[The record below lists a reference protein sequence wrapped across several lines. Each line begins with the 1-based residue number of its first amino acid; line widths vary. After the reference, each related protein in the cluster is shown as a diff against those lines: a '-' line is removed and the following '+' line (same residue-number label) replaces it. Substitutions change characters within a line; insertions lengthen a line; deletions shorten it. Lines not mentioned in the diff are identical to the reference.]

1 MISLISEVIRNTIET
16 KLNDNTKSQ
25 VFVVG
30 SYAYLED
37 KKQDFIYTIRN
48 GYKLIENHFISVLME
63 FSASYEPIPS
73 TLSGFATITLTFLL
87 NSDTQDIFDNQ
98 LLATQEIV
106 SKLVGNS
113 ETLTDGSKT
122 YQSVWNINALL
133 PSGQTRPLN
142 GNYYTQITT
151 TVYVD
156 YSDSFYYG
164 NRYTYKLGLS
174 SASMNTIKPYAGSL
188 SRENTENY
196 PHRISDGEAR
206 GGNEESSW
214 SVEIT
219 VYVDTF
225 IETNFLD
232 KLSSDSYDMNSKF
245 YYQELTN
252 LTVKNQFWVHA
263 KIIKKPFLLGERQY
277 ITLALFK
284 SDYEA

>member
-1 MISLISEVIRNTIET
+1 MISLISEVIRNAIET
-16 KLNDNTKSQ
+16 KLNNNTKSQ
-25 VFVVG
+25 VFRVG

-37 KKQDFIYTIRN
+37 KQADFIYTIRN
-48 GYKLIENHFISVLME
+48 GYTLIENNYIPVLME
-63 FSASYEPIPS
+63 FTANYEPIPS

-87 NSDTQDIFDNQ
+87 NSDIQSVFDEQ
-98 LLATQEIV
+98 LLATEEIV
-106 SKLVGNS
+106 AKLVGNT
-113 ETLTDGSKT
+113 EALTDGSKSYST
-122 YQSVWNINALL
+122 VWNIDALL

-142 GNYYTQITT
+142 GNYYTQIAT

-156 YSDSFYYG
+156 YSDTFYYG

-174 SASMNTIKPYAGSL
+174 SSAMNTIKPYTGDLTRA
-188 SRENTENY
+188 NTESY
-196 PHRISDGEAR
+196 PHRIDDGEAK

-214 SVEIT
+214 SAEIT

-232 KLSSDSYDMNSKF
+232 VLSSDNYDMNSKF

-252 LTVKNQFWVHA
+252 GTVKNQFWVHA
-263 KIIKKPFLLGERQY
+263 KTIKKPFLIGERQY

>member
-1 MISLISEVIRNTIET
+1 MISLISEVIRNAIET
-16 KLNDNTKSQ
+16 KLNNNTKSQ
-25 VFVVG
+25 VFRVG

-37 KKQDFIYTIRN
+37 KQADFIYTIRN
-48 GYKLIENHFISVLME
+48 GYTLIENNYIPVLME
-63 FSASYEPIPS
+63 FTANYEPIPS

-87 NSDTQDIFDNQ
+87 NSDIQSVFDEQ
-98 LLATQEIV
+98 LLATEEIV
-106 SKLVGNS
+106 AKLVGNT
-113 ETLTDGSKT
+113 EALTDGSKSYST
-122 YQSVWNINALL
+122 VWNIDALL

-142 GNYYTQITT
+142 GNYYTQIAT

-156 YSDSFYYG
+156 YSDTFYYG

-174 SASMNTIKPYAGSL
+174 SAAMNTIKPYTGDLTRA
-188 SRENTENY
+188 NTESY
-196 PHRISDGEAR
+196 PQRIDDGEAI

-214 SVEIT
+214 SAEIT

-232 KLSSDSYDMNSKF
+232 VLSSDNYDMNSKF

-252 LTVKNQFWVHA
+252 GTVKNQFWVHA
-263 KIIKKPFLLGERQY
+263 KTIKKPFLIGERQY